1 MTTASDAISGGR
13 GAGLHRAGAAT
24 ALHADRGL
32 EFAAVLGRHGAGATG
47 RQERPGSAGAA
58 RRAAEEFVSI
68 ALVQPVLAQARES
81 SMAAEP
87 FAPSP
92 AERQFGALH
101 DAMIA
106 QRITRSAQ
114 FPLVDRIAESLMGR
128 RAVGGVTV
136 R

>member
-1 MTTASDAISGGR
+1 MNAPTGSIPPLLAAGGEHRTAGR
-13 GAGLHRAGAAT
+13 GSRADAGR
-24 ALHADRGL
+24 
-32 EFAAVLGRHGAGATG
+32 EFASVLGRHGVGPLARAGATG
-47 RQERPGSAGAA
+47 SASEA
-58 RRAAEEFVSI
+58 RRAAEEFVAL

-101 DAMIA
+101 DAIVA
-106 QRITRSAQ
+106 QRITQSAQ

-128 RAVGGVTV
+128 GAAGG
-136 R
+136 RSR

>member
-1 MTTASDAISGGR
+1 MTGASDAISVES
-13 GAGLHRAGAAT
+13 GAGVQRAVAAT
-24 ALHADRGL
+24 GLRADRGL
-32 EFAAVLGRHGAGATG
+32 EFAAVLGRHGIGATG
-47 RQERPGSAGAA
+47 REARPGSAGAA

-128 RAVGGVTV
+128 RVAGGVPA